1 MRIKYQGKTYT
12 GTRDRL
18 TGNLSIKVGSKKMF
32 AGFGE
37 GNMVRGFKLVNKPA
51 PKKASEGH
59 EKAD

>member
-37 GNMVRGFKLVNKPA
+37 GNMVRGFKLVNEPA
-51 PKKASEGH
+51 PKKAREAH
-59 EKAD
+59 ARHH